1 MQMKTADFERYSH
14 PVRYGPEIRILIIG
28 GGITGLTLAGLLGQR
43 GFRPT
48 IVERILEYGKVGYII
63 VLWPSGSRILKGLG
77 IYRKLLDAGLPLS
90 TYNVWNEKGEML
102 HSYSVRAVTDKYGP
116 MISIYRPDLINVLRE
131 AVDSDTI
138 RMNTT
143 VDKIHQTGDEVHVT
157 LSDGEEEAFYLV
169 VGCDGVRSETR
180 NMVFG
185 DVPVT
190 YSGMRGGASGS
201 SPAS

>member
-1 MQMKTADFERYSH
+1 CTITAGF
-14 PVRYGPEIRILIIG
+14 PNITFLCILRKWSIDL
-28 GGITGLTLAGLLGQR
+28 ITEKKISLNCFYISILVT
-43 GFRPT
+43 FPT
-48 IVERILEYGKVGYII
+48 NYL

-157 LSDGEEEAFYLV
+157 FSDGKEEAFDLV
-169 VGCDGVRSETR
+169 VGCDGVHSETR

-185 DVPVT
+185 DVPAT